1 MEATEISIVT
11 TVYKSEAFLKE
22 FYQRSME
29 SIKDCG
35 FRSHEF
41 VFVIDGITDNSI
53 AVLQE
58 LKLEDPHIRIVQLS
72 RNFGHHKAMMTGIGC
87 ARGDL
92 VFAIDCD
99 LEEKPELVIA
109 FYAKYQDIDADVIF
123 GVQDVRKGKFF
134 EKVTGKI
141 FYWIFN
147 KLADTPI
154 EPNILMARLMSRRY
168 VDQLEKYTERSLF
181 LGGVF
186 ALVGF
191 NQVSITVQ
199 KGSRGATNYSIK
211 KRAML
216 MVDAI
221 TSSTHRLLVYVFYL
235 GIFISSMSFVISL
248 FYLINAIFIKDYLGG
263 WPSLILSIWFLSGI
277 IILCLGIVG
286 MYISKMFEEVKQR
299 PLAVIQQEL

>member
-11 TVYKSEAFLKE
+11 TVYKSEGFLEE

-29 SIKDCG
+29 SIKNCG
-35 FRSHEF
+35 FSSHEF
-41 VFVIDGITDNSI
+41 IFVIDGITDNSI
-53 AVLQE
+53 SVLQE
-58 LKLEDPHIRIVQLS
+58 LKLQDPQIRIVQLS
-72 RNFGHHKAMMTGIGC
+72 RNFGHHKAMMTGINC
-87 ARGDL
+87 AKGNL

-99 LEEKPELVIA
+99 LEEKPELISE
-109 FYAKYQDIDADVIF
+109 FYAKYQDVDADVVF

-134 EKVTGKI
+134 EKFTGKI
-141 FYWIFN
+141 FYWLFN

-154 EPNILMARLMSRRY
+154 EPNILMARLMSRKY
-168 VDQLEKYTERSLF
+168 VDQLGKYTERSLF

-191 NQVSITVQ
+191 NQISITVE
-199 KGSRGATNYSIK
+199 KGSRGASNYSIK

-235 GIFISSMSFVISL
+235 GIFMSSLSFVISL
-248 FYLINAIFIKDYLGG
+248 FYLIKAAFITDYLGG